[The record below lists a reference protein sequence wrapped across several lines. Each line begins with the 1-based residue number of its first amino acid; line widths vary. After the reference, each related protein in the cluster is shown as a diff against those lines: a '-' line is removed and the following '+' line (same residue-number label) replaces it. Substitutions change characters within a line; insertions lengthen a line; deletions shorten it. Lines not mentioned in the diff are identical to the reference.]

1 MPDLR
6 QVGRH
11 LVRPVMVIVEGVGR
25 ALSDLRKQAPGAR
38 MVGEFAVKM
47 GLNELGKRI
56 SPRKP
61 DTE

>member
-1 MPDLR
+1 
-6 QVGRH
+6 
-11 LVRPVMVIVEGVGR
+11 
-25 ALSDLRKQAPGAR
+25 
-38 MVGEFAVKM
+38 VGEFAVKM

>member
-11 LVRPVMVIVEGVGR
+11 LVRPVMVIGEGVGR

-38 MVGEFAVKM
+38 MVGEFAVKL